1 MGNNTIGKLCT
12 EPKHRKLAVSIIR
25 GQNVACSINS
35 LHVLV
40 WACRIAVVK
49 RRGKRGVAVGAGEVN
64 GHAEADLAATLQVVQ
79 EGGDSDLLELG
90 EFNLPRVAIVLFV
103 SFLWIDQGELLLG
116 QKFLGGGLE
125 EKEVAGGEEN
135 NNNNNKVHHG
145 TSKAPMKSWSP

>member
-1 MGNNTIGKLCT
+1 VGNTTIGKLCT

-25 GQNVACSINS
+25 GQNVACGINS

-40 WACRIAVVK
+40 GAGRVAVVK

-90 EFNLPRVAIVLFV
+90 EFNLPRVVIILLVG
-103 SFLWIDQGELLLG
+103 FLCVDQGELLLG
-116 QKFLGGGLE
+116 QKLLGGGLRSE
-125 EKEVAGGEEN
+125 EKKG
-135 NNNNNKVHHG
+135 
-145 TSKAPMKSWSP
+145 SKPTPRSSKEARS